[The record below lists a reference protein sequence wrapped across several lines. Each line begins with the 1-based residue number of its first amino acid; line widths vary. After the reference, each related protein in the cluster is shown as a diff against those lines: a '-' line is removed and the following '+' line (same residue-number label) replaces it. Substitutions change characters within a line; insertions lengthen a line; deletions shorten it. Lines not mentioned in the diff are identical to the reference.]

1 MNIYHKCK
9 ADSIFQEV
17 AFQGESP
24 AVTTV
29 TRELVPQGSNAC
41 LRTFSAWSG
50 YCDHQNRSL
59 DGADT
64 DKIASL
70 NFRKKDAGS
79 TSLLDLFIPIHANQH
94 LFTGVGGSGGVGSLF
109 NIPGPGMFSDDGLE
123 VVVSIPPNIG
133 LGDGTD
139 QGPIMACVNVVYS
152 V

>member
-17 AFQGESP
+17 AFQGSSP

-41 LRTFSAWSG
+41 LRMFSAWSG
-50 YCDHQNRSL
+50 YCDWENISF

-79 TSLLDLFIPIHANQH
+79 TSLLDLFIPIHPNQF
-94 LFTGVGGSGGVGSLF
+94 LFNGTGGASGVGSLF
-109 NIPGPGMFSDDGLE
+109 NIPGPGIFSDDGLE

-133 LGDGTD
+133 NGAD

>member
-17 AFQGESP
+17 AFQGSSP

-41 LRTFSAWSG
+41 LRMFSAWSG
-50 YCDHQNRSL
+50 YCDWENISF

-70 NFRKKDAGS
+70 NFRKKDKQK
-79 TSLLDLFIPIHANQH
+79 TIFLKNFID
-94 LFTGVGGSGGVGSLF
+94 FF
-109 NIPGPGMFSDDGLE
+109 EF
-123 VVVSIPPNIG
+123 
-133 LGDGTD
+133 
-139 QGPIMACVNVVYS
+139 VYIL
-152 V
+152 